1 MFLHAADAATHGYNS
16 VLISS
21 DDTDVFVIC
30 LAFSCRYTVEIVLE
44 MWYQSTYKSPG
55 RREISKIT
63 NACRALIGM
72 HAYAGCDIVSTF
84 AGRGKLSAL
93 KLLSTNKRCRRCQGL
108 GDYRTKVIDY
118 DYWRIP

>member
-1 MFLHAADAATHGYNS
+1 MEDWKKPEYTHRLQENVLFVRRGDWCYQITSNGNRKVVALKTTHEEVGGHMFLHAADAATHGYNS

-63 NACRALIGM
+63 MPVG
-72 HAYAGCDIVSTF
+72 H
-84 AGRGKLSAL
+84 
-93 KLLSTNKRCRRCQGL
+93 
-108 GDYRTKVIDY
+108 
-118 DYWRIP
+118 